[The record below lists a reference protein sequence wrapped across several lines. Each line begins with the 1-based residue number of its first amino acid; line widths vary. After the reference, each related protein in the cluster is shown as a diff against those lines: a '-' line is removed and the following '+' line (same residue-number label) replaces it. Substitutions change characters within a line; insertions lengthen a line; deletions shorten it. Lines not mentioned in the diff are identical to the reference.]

1 MEISRLSALSQKF
14 MAVLVVFCMAVVF
27 SMSVC
32 AETTTNQAV
41 MNDANGVV
49 QIKLVFVNPDT
60 QKEYTIQSGTGFLIN
75 DSTVITCNHV
85 VTMTQSIL
93 EQAAASFG
101 VETGVVQ
108 NNCGIRISVLRDL
121 TIEATV
127 QNSSTEM
134 DYAILNL
141 SSQLY
146 DRTYLPIR
154 SSATV
159 QQTEEAFAVGFPGEV
174 EYFQDVNT
182 YTSDDVTITS
192 GRVNKLNTIGGV
204 DYIQTSTRITEGN
217 SGCPLVDENGAVIGI
232 CQGSTGDGFDQDYFY
247 AIAIDQLT
255 QSLNALGIDYT
266 EAGAAVQPG
275 QSASSEAASQS
286 AAQPEQSAPETAVD
300 KTALSA
306 LVTDMQ
312 SIEAKNYTT
321 ETADVF
327 SAALS
332 EAQNVLANEEATQE
346 QVDAAKAALD
356 DAFSGLEAAG
366 GNMMFVIIAVVVAV
380 VVVVVIVVVVL
391 TSKKKKPAT
400 KTEPAVV
407 GAYPSQGGNNGGN
420 SGNNGGFAQ
429 VNPVRPSVPGT
440 TPIGYG
446 AQNAGAG
453 ETTVLNQGA
462 GETTVLNQNTSFGS
476 LTRSKTHEV
485 IKINST
491 SFIIGKERAKVS
503 YCVMDN
509 TSVSRTH
516 ATIHQRGGTAYIMD
530 MRATNGTFVNGVRL
544 NPGQEVALKN
554 GDVILLAD
562 EEFIYHT

>member
-1 MEISRLSALSQKF
+1 MKISKLSALSRKL
-14 MAVLVVFCMAVVF
+14 MAVLVVFCMAVMF

-32 AETTTNQAV
+32 ADTTTNQAV

-60 QKEYTIQSGTGFLIN
+60 QNEYTIQSGTGFLIN

-85 VTMTQSIL
+85 VTMTPAVL
-93 EQAAASFG
+93 EQAAVSFG
-101 VETGVVQ
+101 VETSVVQ

-154 SSATV
+154 SSASV

-217 SGCPLVDENGAVIGI
+217 SGCPLVDANGAVIGI

-266 EAGAAVQPG
+266 EAGVVPQPDP
-275 QSASSEAASQS
+275 SSSS
-286 AAQPEQSAPETAVD
+286 VISSQPESVIQQTTVD

-321 ETADVF
+321 ETADAF

-332 EAQNVLANEEATQE
+332 DAQSVLANEAATQE
-346 QVDAAKAALD
+346 QVDAAQAALNS
-356 DAFSGLEAAG
+356 AFSDLETAG
-366 GNMMFVIIAVVVAV
+366 SNMMFVIIAVLLAI
-380 VVVVVIVVVVL
+380 VVVVVIVIVIL
-391 TSKKKKPAT
+391 TSKKKKTAA
-400 KTEPAVV
+400 KTEPAMV
-407 GAYPSQGGNNGGN
+407 GAYPGGNNGGN
-420 SGNNGGFAQ
+420 VGGAGNNGGFVQ
-429 VNPVRPSVPGT
+429 VNPMRPPVSGT
-440 TPIGYG
+440 TPIGYN

-462 GETTVLNQNTSFGS
+462 GETTVLNQNTSFGT
-476 LTRSKTHEV
+476 LTRSKNREV
-485 IKINST
+485 IKINSA

-516 ATIHQRGGTAYIMD
+516 ATINQRGGTAYIMD

-562 EEFIYHT
+562 EEFTYHT